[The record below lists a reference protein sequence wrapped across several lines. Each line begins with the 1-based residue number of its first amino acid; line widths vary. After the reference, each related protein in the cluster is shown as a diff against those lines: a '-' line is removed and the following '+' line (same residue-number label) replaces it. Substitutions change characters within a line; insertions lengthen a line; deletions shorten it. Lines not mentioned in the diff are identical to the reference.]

1 MLIERMSSLKS
12 VESSSPVEKK
22 NKKPTQTID
31 YSVRWI
37 KLSYNLAIF
46 CYHSKNGLPLSPKVT
61 AHTNGKLS
69 IIMTPLQ
76 NLLLVSLKVSVQR
89 QQYFY
94 SLTYLPIHSSKIYWA
109 PTTGTG
115 TIIQLFP
122 TQVLFSYCFI
132 IIRIPPNFGGI
143 KSSQPLIDCWIT
155 KLLENEPIC
164 RVYRHYFI
172 AFCFAL
178 SF

>member
-22 NKKPTQTID
+22 NKKLTQTID

-46 CYHSKNGLPLSPKVT
+46 CYHSKNALPLSPKVT
-61 AHTNGKLS
+61 VHTNGKLS

-89 QQYFY
+89 QQYLY

-115 TIIQLFP
+115 TISSSSPLKCYFP
-122 TQVLFSYCFI
+122 I
-132 IIRIPPNFGGI
+132 
-143 KSSQPLIDCWIT
+143 
-155 KLLENEPIC
+155 
-164 RVYRHYFI
+164 
-172 AFCFAL
+172 AL
-178 SF
+178 SL

>member
-12 VESSSPVEKK
+12 VESSSPVENK

-46 CYHSKNGLPLSPKVT
+46 CYHSKNALPLSPKVT
-61 AHTNGKLS
+61 VHTNGKLS

-89 QQYFY
+89 QQYLY

-115 TIIQLFP
+115 TISSSSPLKCYFP
-122 TQVLFSYCFI
+122 I
-132 IIRIPPNFGGI
+132 
-143 KSSQPLIDCWIT
+143 
-155 KLLENEPIC
+155 
-164 RVYRHYFI
+164 
-172 AFCFAL
+172 AL
-178 SF
+178 SL

>member
-46 CYHSKNGLPLSPKVT
+46 CYHSKNALPLSPKVT
-61 AHTNGKLS
+61 VHTNGKLS

-89 QQYFY
+89 QQYLY

-115 TIIQLFP
+115 TTSSSSPLKCYFP
-122 TQVLFSYCFI
+122 I
-132 IIRIPPNFGGI
+132 
-143 KSSQPLIDCWIT
+143 
-155 KLLENEPIC
+155 
-164 RVYRHYFI
+164 
-172 AFCFAL
+172 AL
-178 SF
+178 SL

>member
-1 MLIERMSSLKS
+1 MLIERMSFLKS

-22 NKKPTQTID
+22 NKKPTQTTD
-31 YSVRWI
+31 CSVRWI

-61 AHTNGKLS
+61 VHTNGKLS

-89 QQYFY
+89 QQYLY

-122 TQVLFSYCFI
+122 TQVLFFLLLYHYKN
-132 IIRIPPNFGGI
+132 P
-143 KSSQPLIDCWIT
+143 SQFWRN
-155 KLLENEPIC
+155 KK
-164 RVYRHYFI
+164 
-172 AFCFAL
+172 
-178 SF
+178 